1 MSIWKRNRDLN
12 HLLDN
17 RKQEHKSRIT
27 LEHPKLNYQFKSFSC
42 KYFFFKLSVTVNNAK
57 NRKANQIDFQ
67 LNQIGSRNR
76 DGELDFFME
85 LLVNS

>member
-27 LEHPKLNYQFKSFSC
+27 LTHPKLNYQLNRIHVNIFL
-42 KYFFFKLSVTVNNAK
+42 KLSVTVNNAK
-57 NRKANQIDFQ
+57 NRKANQIGFQ